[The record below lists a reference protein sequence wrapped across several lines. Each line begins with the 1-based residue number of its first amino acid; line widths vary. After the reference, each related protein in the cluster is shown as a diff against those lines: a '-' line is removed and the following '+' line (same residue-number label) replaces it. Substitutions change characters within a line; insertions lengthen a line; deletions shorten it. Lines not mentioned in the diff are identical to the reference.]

1 MFIAFF
7 FIQVTQQKFYHFI
20 LLFEPLRTKIDQ
32 TTSHEKTLAP
42 KKKEKKEETNKPI
55 GKNTLLTDT
64 FQDVSFIW

>member
-20 LLFEPLRTKIDQ
+20 LLFEPRTKIEQ

-42 KKKEKKEETNKPI
+42 KKKKKKKKRRLIN
-55 GKNTLLTDT
+55 
-64 FQDVSFIW
+64 Q

>member
-20 LLFEPLRTKIDQ
+20 LLFEPRTKIEQ

-42 KKKEKKEETNKPI
+42 KKKEKKEEETNKPI

>member
-42 KKKEKKEETNKPI
+42 KKKKKKKKRRLIN
-55 GKNTLLTDT
+55 
-64 FQDVSFIW
+64 Q